1 LYECQNTGV
10 TKFAIRKW
18 LILKGAILVG
28 LGLQG
33 GNGGLEKEMRE
44 QAPALHTQL
53 STPLSMPE
61 NRRKSR
67 KISKARF

>member
-1 LYECQNTGV
+1 MKMHECQNKGV
-10 TKFAIRKW
+10 TERAFRKW

-44 QAPALHTQL
+44 Q
-53 STPLSMPE
+53 SSRTPHAVTYAVKYTE
-61 NRRKSR
+61 K
-67 KISKARF
+67 